1 VRLHIA
7 SLRVARAMQSTRI
20 MQIPV
25 EITFRDIE
33 KSDAVET
40 RIRDWVDKLE
50 RVYDRITRCEVII
63 GQPHHRH
70 RKGNPFSI
78 TVRLTVPGG
87 EVVSSHDPGPDGA
100 HEDVY
105 VALRDAFQ
113 AARRQLEDHVKARL
127 RRDVKVHEGN
137 GRAHGKVAYLDVQ
150 KDWGWIEPD
159 DGRRVYF
166 HRNSVLD
173 GKMDNI
179 ELGVEVRFVEEAG
192 NEGPQASTVEVIG
205 ANGRH
210 QAMRAV

>member
-1 VRLHIA
+1 
-7 SLRVARAMQSTRI
+7 MQSQRI

-33 KSDAVET
+33 HSDAVEA
-40 RIRDWVDKLE
+40 RIRELVGKLE
-50 RVYDRITRCEVII
+50 RIYDRITRCEVMV

-70 RKGNPFSI
+70 RKGNAYSI
-78 TVRLTVPGG
+78 TVRLTIPGG

-105 VALRDAFQ
+105 VALRDAF
-113 AARRQLEDHVKARL
+113 AAVKRQLEDAVRVRLRHDVKA
-127 RRDVKVHEGN
+127 HN
-137 GRAHGKVAYLDVQ
+137 GGDRNHGIVSFLDVQ

-173 GKMDNI
+173 GKADGL
-179 ELGVEVRFVEEAG
+179 EVGHEVRFAEEQG

-205 ANGRH
+205 ANGKH
-210 QAMRAV
+210 ELKAV

>member
-1 VRLHIA
+1 
-7 SLRVARAMQSTRI
+7 MQATRI

-25 EITFRDIE
+25 EITFRDIQ
-33 KSDAVET
+33 KSDAVEA

-50 RVYDRITRCEVII
+50 RVFDRITRCEVII

-100 HEDVY
+100 HEDIY
-105 VALRDAFQ
+105 VALRDAFL
-113 AARRQLEDHVKARL
+113 AARRQLEDHVRARL

-137 GRAHGKVAYLDVQ
+137 GRMYGKIAYLDVQ
-150 KDWGWIEPD
+150 KEWGWIEPD
-159 DGRRVYF
+159 DGRRIYF
-166 HRNSVLD
+166 HRNSVLGD
-173 GKMDNI
+173 KADAL
-179 ELGVEVRFVEEAG
+179 ELGLEVRFVEEQG

-205 ANGRH
+205 NNGKH
-210 QAMRAV
+210 EVLRAV